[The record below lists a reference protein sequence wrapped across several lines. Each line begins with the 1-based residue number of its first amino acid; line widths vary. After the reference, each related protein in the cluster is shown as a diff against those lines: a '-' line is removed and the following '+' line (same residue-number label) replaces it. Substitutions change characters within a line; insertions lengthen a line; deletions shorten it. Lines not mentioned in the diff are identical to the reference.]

1 MAREK
6 SAEGRDRMVVAR
18 LCSLTVIAFDDSCA
32 AGTVEAKLPETTLEP
47 AQSGL
52 DGALFGQNPRTRH
65 MESRMSPQTDLLYA
79 SHLHYVKR
87 CADAALAA
95 GGFDHLRIASGIEKI
110 GFHDRT

>member
-1 MAREK
+1 
-6 SAEGRDRMVVAR
+6 MVVAR

-79 SHLHYVKR
+79 SRSEEHTSELQS
-87 CADAALAA
+87 LM
-95 GGFDHLRIASGIEKI
+95 RISYAVFSLKQKNHKKI
-110 GFHDRT
+110 NS